1 MQMPTDMPHIF
12 AISDIGVQVVLAKK
26 AVHEAHVA
34 VDVIPAAKDRPLH
47 ATHFPICV
55 QFRRAPQQT
64 PRRSLPREFVPA
76 SWRRRHGGQPIN
88 SAYDLLKTIHLHP

>member
-12 AISDIGVQVVLAKK
+12 AISDIGVQVVLTKK

-55 QFRRAPQQT
+55 QFRRATADTASLTATRVRSRVMAQAS
-64 PRRSLPREFVPA
+64 RRATYQL
-76 SWRRRHGGQPIN
+76 G
-88 SAYDLLKTIHLHP
+88 L